1 MAKIIKKEVAVDKA
15 ANVKTVYTNIGNTP
29 LGSIKSLKQRPVKR
43 SHNPTKSKRISH
55 LGF

>member
-1 MAKIIKKEVAVDKA
+1 MAKIIKKETAVNKT
-15 ANVKTVYTNIGNTP
+15 ANVTTVYTNIGNTP

-43 SHNPTKSKRISH
+43 SHNPTKNKRISH